1 MSVRNI
7 LDGTIKVEGG
17 DMETEIPENLEVTS
31 VYAKD
36 MVIAGRFNTRG
47 LTETGNIEVSGA
59 ATVGTLTVLNNM
71 SLPKLTVGGKATVGS
86 LTVDSTDLLLQQ
98 IKAEGPQKLTG
109 TLVGGEQKTYMAT
122 VKSFYLDLTDDLHV
136 LNVQTVL
143 DSCSTMSDLT
153 IQSGLMLD
161 RGYKVH
167 TITPCVVGDSGS
179 ATDFVDAV
187 TYIYMEDGQLM
198 CKLFFKTTPEYSSMA
213 IRINLTLH

>member
-1 MSVRNI
+1 
-7 LDGTIKVEGG
+7 
-17 DMETEIPENLEVTS
+17 MENGLSAGAISTEEVNCER
-31 VYAKD
+31 V
-36 MVIAGRFNTRG
+36 
-47 LTETGNIEVSGA
+47 LTKSTTVHGK
-59 ATVGTLTVLNNM
+59 ATVDSLTVNN
-71 SLPKLTVGGKATVGS
+71 KATVGS

-109 TLVGGEQKTYMAT
+109 TLVGGEQKTYMAN
-122 VKSFYLDLTDDLHV
+122 VKSYILDLTDDIHV
-136 LNVQTVL
+136 LNVQTKL
-143 DSCSTMSDLT
+143 DSCSTVTDLT
-153 IQSGLMLD
+153 IQSGLYLD
-161 RGYKVH
+161 RTYKTH